1 MSLPTS
7 MNPSLPTSEEHGA
20 MLPDSAWLQHR
31 DVLHK
36 LYIGKK
42 QSLKEVKHTM
52 EEVYGFPVMR

>member
-1 MSLPTS
+1 